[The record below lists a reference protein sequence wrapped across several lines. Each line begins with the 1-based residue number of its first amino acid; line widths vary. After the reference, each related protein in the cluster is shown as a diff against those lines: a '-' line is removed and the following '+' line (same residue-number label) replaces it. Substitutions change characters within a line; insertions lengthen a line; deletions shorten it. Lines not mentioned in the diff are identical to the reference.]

1 VTAWKLLEAAATG
14 GPFEAVTR
22 GDRHYVAVRGGRLML
37 GPVGSAER
45 ATEIV
50 RVLSEASEHLA
61 ELDS

>member
-1 VTAWKLLEAAATG
+1 MTAWKLLEAAATG
-14 GPFEAVTR
+14 GPFEVATR

-50 RVLSEASEHLA
+50 RILSEASEYLS